1 MNTIEIRFLKRIM
14 YWFIYTF
21 GKVEEAS
28 LKDLMLKKAFLIKV
42 TCKPFNFS
50 CSCKEPLDELQRK
63 KDVIYFQIKEVY
75 V

>member
-1 MNTIEIRFLKRIM
+1 M

-28 LKDLMLKKAFLIKV
+28 LKDLMLKKAV

-50 CSCKEPLDELQRK
+50 CSGKEPLDELQRK
-63 KDVIYFQIKEVY
+63 KDVIYFQIKKVY